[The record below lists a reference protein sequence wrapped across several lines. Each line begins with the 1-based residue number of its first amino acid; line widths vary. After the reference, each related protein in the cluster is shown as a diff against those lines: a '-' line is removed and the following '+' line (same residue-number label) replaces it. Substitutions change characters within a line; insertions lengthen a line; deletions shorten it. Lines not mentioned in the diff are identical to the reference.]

1 MGDFRVIVRGQGE
14 QQRALAP
21 QFDVDPAGAQQFVGK
36 SRPARLAVAPERD
49 QRLLARLGL
58 ATRRQHAGRRM
69 ARARS
74 RLGAIEHHDRRP
86 AGEPPGD
93 AQPNDAGADDGDMR
107 LFADMGKFL
116 RQRRLP
122 SLE

>member
-1 MGDFRVIVRGQGE
+1 
-14 QQRALAP
+14 
-21 QFDVDPAGAQQFVGK
+21 
-36 SRPARLAVAPERD
+36 
-49 QRLLARLGL
+49 
-58 ATRRQHAGRRM
+58 M
-69 ARARS
+69 ARA
-74 RLGAIEHHDRRP
+74 GAGPAAVEHRNRRA

-93 AQPNDAGADDGDMR
+93 AQPNDAGADDGDVR

>member
-1 MGDFRVIVRGQGE
+1 VACA
-14 QQRALAP
+14 RA
-21 QFDVDPAGAQQFVGK
+21 
-36 SRPARLAVAPERD
+36 
-49 QRLLARLGL
+49 GL
-58 ATRRQHAGRRM
+58 AAV
-69 ARARS
+69 
-74 RLGAIEHHDRRP
+74 EHRDGCP

-93 AQPNDAGADDGDMR
+93 AQADYASADNGDVR

>member
-1 MGDFRVIVRGQGE
+1 
-14 QQRALAP
+14 
-21 QFDVDPAGAQQFVGK
+21 
-36 SRPARLAVAPERD
+36 
-49 QRLLARLGL
+49 
-58 ATRRQHAGRRM
+58 M
-69 ARARS
+69 ARARAG
-74 RLGAIEHHDRRP
+74 LAALEHRDRCA

-93 AQPNDAGADDGDMR
+93 AKADDTGADDGDVR